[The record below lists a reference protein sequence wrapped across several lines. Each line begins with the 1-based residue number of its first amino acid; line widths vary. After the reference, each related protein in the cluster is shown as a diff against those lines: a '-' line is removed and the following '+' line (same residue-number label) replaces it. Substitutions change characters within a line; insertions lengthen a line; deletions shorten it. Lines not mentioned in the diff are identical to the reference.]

1 KVAKAIWLEHE
12 MRKPASLGAGRCK
25 GLIALVQTT
34 LLKGGYDF
42 YQVVPLLNYLPIFF
56 TLLCSDK

>member
-1 KVAKAIWLEHE
+1 MAKAIWLEHE

-34 LLKGGYDF
+34 LLKGGYDSF
-42 YQVVPLLNYLPIFF
+42 AIL
-56 TLLCSDK
+56 TKDKLKGEANEYRTIC

>member
-1 KVAKAIWLEHE
+1 MAKAIWLEHE

-34 LLKGGYDF
+34 LLKGGYD
-42 YQVVPLLNYLPIFF
+42 YKKTYNGQLRRTLPIYVG
-56 TLLCSDK
+56 SRRM

>member
-42 YQVVPLLNYLPIFF
+42 YPKSTRKRRFSRLFLVLF
-56 TLLCSDK
+56 